1 MEPLFTTE
9 TAYTLD
15 EFKKFD
21 FRVMRK
27 SIISIYIMLAA
38 IILLDAVLA
47 LLKKD
52 WAGIN
57 TAIIIA
63 VAFIAVYFPFS
74 LDKKVKDTYNSNKTI
89 TKTVAK
95 IEFFEDGFTEAT
107 DHSTYN
113 FKYSDL
119 NSVIETQTNFYLM
132 IAKNQGVIIVK
143 ENCSAELIEFVQ
155 KLKNDK

>member
-89 TKTVAK
+89 TKTVAR
-95 IEFFEDGFTEAT
+95 IEFFEDGFAEAT

-143 ENCSAELIEFVQ
+143 ENCSAELIEFIQ